1 MAVFS
6 LSRNLRSSVAG
17 QTISITTDVM
27 LPVLGGGRV
36 AGAPGFV
43 SNNNK
48 LQPDR
53 PVVGVE

>member
-6 LSRNLRSSVAG
+6 LSLNLRSSVAG
-17 QTISITTDVM
+17 QTISIITDVM
-27 LPVLGGGRV
+27 LPVLDGGCV

-53 PVVGVE
+53 SVVGVE